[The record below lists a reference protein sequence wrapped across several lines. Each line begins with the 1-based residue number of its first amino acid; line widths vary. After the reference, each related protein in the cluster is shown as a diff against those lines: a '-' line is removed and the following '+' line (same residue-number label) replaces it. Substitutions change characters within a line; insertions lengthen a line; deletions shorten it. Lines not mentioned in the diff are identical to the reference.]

1 MVQTRKRDSGEG
13 KTGLPVEVKMTTVIS
28 TCQLKLLDIH
38 SSVIKHQSQKQRK
51 RAYLLLCG
59 TLLQLIT

>member
-38 SSVIKHQSQKQRK
+38 SVIKHQSQKQRK
-51 RAYLLLCG
+51 RTYLLLCG

>member
-28 TCQLKLLDIH
+28 TCQLKLLDIY
-38 SSVIKHQSQKQRK
+38 SVIKHQSQKQRK
-51 RAYLLLCG
+51 RTYILLCG